1 MTNIDTLKRIEQEY
15 KDEFNKDK
23 PGFKWKTKK
32 RYAWAQIVSS
42 LDLCLKYIQE
52 FDKLTKVN

>member
-23 PGFKWKTKK
+23 AGFKWNAKK
-32 RYAWAQIVSS
+32 RYAWAQIISS
-42 LDLCLKYIQE
+42 IDLTIHYIE
-52 FDKLTKVN
+52 KFDKL